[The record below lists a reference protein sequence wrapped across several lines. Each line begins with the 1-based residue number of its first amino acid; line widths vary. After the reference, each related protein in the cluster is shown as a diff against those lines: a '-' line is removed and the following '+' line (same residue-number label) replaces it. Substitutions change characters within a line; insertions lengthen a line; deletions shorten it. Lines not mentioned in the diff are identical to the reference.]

1 VKTDAEGRV
10 VRLTIYDN
18 NLEGQ
23 LSPAICRLERCTPC
37 TSLISATAA
46 R

>member
-23 LSPAICRLERCTPC
+23 LSPAICRLERCTC